1 MEKKAEMESLQ
12 HLPSFFKWL
21 ELLMER
27 LDKRIEREAAR
38 TELTV
43 AGVIEGVDEARRHL
57 LRVKI

>member
-1 MEKKAEMESLQ
+1 MESLQ